1 LDFALLK
8 DTAVPKVSEQF
19 KVEFRAEFFDIIN
32 HTNFLPPNSGLFV
45 PCLTAPTAP
54 ACIADFAGSPAGSG
68 GFEANPTFGQIASTT
83 GNAATGGSQRVI
95 QFALKLI
102 F

>member
-1 LDFALLK
+1 
-8 DTAVPKVSEQF
+8 
-19 KVEFRAEFFDIIN
+19 VEFRAEFFDIIN
-32 HTNFLPPNSGLFV
+32 HTNFQSPASGLFV
-45 PCLTAPTAP
+45 PAPNGAFT
-54 ACIADFAGSPAGSG
+54 D
-68 GFEANPTFGQIASTT
+68 NPTFGQITMTT